1 MTNIKNPTNNGKADS
16 LTTNPNTVN
25 IIGIPAPSKGSSAN
39 VKVSL
44 APNVLELL
52 TSNPLPAQAHCLLLA
67 LDNLGGTA
75 TKTEILKELD
85 NTPFSSTQSKDR
97 IWAFYRQRL
106 MGEGKAYQGANPY
119 LVKA

>member
-1 MTNIKNPTNNGKADS
+1 MSKITNPTNNGKADS
-16 LTTNPNTVN
+16 LTTNPTTTNRM
-25 IIGIPAPSKGSSAN
+25 GIPAPSKGSSAN
-39 VKVSL
+39 LKVSL
-44 APNVLELL
+44 APNVLDLL
-52 TSNPLPAQAHCLLLA
+52 TSNPLPPQAHCLLLA
-67 LDNLGGTA
+67 LDNLGGVA